1 MSQAIPPIAELD
13 FVPKYKQWRKHQINA
28 LERILH
34 TKKRFVIVEGPTGTG
49 KSAIAAGLQKVLD
62 AKVLYVV
69 HTRQLQDQLEADFPY
84 TKVLKG
90 RRNYIPP
97 YAQWNQ
103 TCADCE
109 KTKQHKQCSL
119 CRDAICPYETA
130 KNALLVSSFGVVNCA
145 LFLTEAN
152 YVGRLPDANWDWMVF
167 DEGERIEDA
176 LMGFVEVRV
185 PKKVVS
191 DLRLLPPELKT
202 KWKSWVPWAQE
213 TSGRIRNYIELQQ
226 LEPKEER
233 RLERI
238 GDNLANFAESVGED
252 RPWINCSPR
261 DTWYEGPWIF
271 KPVMVSEFA
280 EEYVWGH
287 GKEYGTRFLIMSA
300 TILSAE
306 QWCRDLGVE
315 RSAVEFISLP
325 STFPVENR
333 QIIFRPT
340 VVMNHDKSQ
349 QNVSI
354 LVRAID
360 DVLAAHYNEQV
371 LIHAH
376 SYWLTKQ
383 IVERSRYAKHM
394 VSYAESDERSQA
406 LADFKA
412 GNARILVA
420 PSMERGVDL
429 PYKECSVVII
439 AKVPFP
445 NLGDPQ
451 VKTRLYGSHKGQLW
465 YAVQTA
471 RAMVQGTGRGMR
483 AEDDKCTSYI
493 LDASFERWY
502 EQWRKLLPEWWRA
515 ALVVEDV

>member
-1 MSQAIPPIAELD
+1 MSQMIPPIAELG
-13 FVPKYKQWRKHQINA
+13 FAPKYKQWREHQIEA
-28 LERILH
+28 LERILT

-49 KSAIAAGLQKVLD
+49 KSAIAVGLQKIAD
-62 AKVLYVV
+62 AKMLYVV
-69 HTRQLQDQLEADFPY
+69 HTRQLQDQLEADFPDA
-84 TKVLKG
+84 KVLKG

-97 YAQWNQ
+97 YARLGQ

-119 CRDAICPYETA
+119 CRDSLCPYEAA
-130 KNALLVSSFGVVNCA
+130 KNALLASSLGIVNCA

-152 YVGRLPDANWDWMVF
+152 YVGRFPEVGWDWTVF
-167 DEGERIEDA
+167 DEGERLEDA

-185 PKKVVS
+185 SKKIVR

-202 KWKSWVPWAQE
+202 KWQSWVPWAQE
-213 TSGRIRNYIELQQ
+213 TSKRIANYIELQQ

-233 RLERI
+233 RLERVA
-238 GDNLANFAESVGED
+238 DNLANFAASVGDD

-280 EEYVWGH
+280 KDFVWQH
-287 GKEYGTRFLIMSA
+287 GKRFLIMSA
-300 TILSAE
+300 TILSVE
-306 QWCRDLGVE
+306 QWCRDLGVA
-315 RSAVEFISLP
+315 RSDVEFISLP
-325 STFPVENR
+325 STFPLENR
-333 QIIFRPT
+333 RVIFRPAAT
-340 VVMNHDKSQ
+340 MNHDKSQ
-349 QNVSI
+349 QNVGMM
-354 LVRAID
+354 VRAID
-360 DVLAAHYNEQV
+360 DVLAAHYSEQV

-376 SYWLTKQ
+376 SYWLTQQ
-383 IVERSRYAKHM
+383 IIERSRYAKHM
-394 VSYAESDERSQA
+394 VSYAEADERDQA

-412 GNARILVA
+412 GKARILVA

-429 PYKECSVVII
+429 PGDLCRVII
-439 AKVPFP
+439 FAKVPFP

-451 VKTRLYGSHKGQLW
+451 VKTRLYSSRKGQLW

-471 RAMVQGTGRGMR
+471 RAIVQGTGRGMR
-483 AEDDKCTSYI
+483 AADDKCVSYI

-502 EQWRKLLPEWWRA
+502 EQWRRLLPEWWRE
-515 ALVVEDV
+515 ALIVEDV